1 MAIQLDKYKRQ
12 VEVSAETGQKMG
24 SLELAGRPGM
34 ALAKAAES
42 IGQDVSKLFTT
53 MADLNEKSKMSKLQT
68 DILNLSSEAAA
79 ESNDAILRQ
88 GKYAPQ
94 ETAISPVELPQ
105 DQAESGQFDAT
116 GQPLITPE
124 QIKERVLDPYI
135 KKIQQLKEDG
145 NFANKNAAQVDLMIS
160 KAVNGLEVSA
170 ENELFKREV
179 ADQQFN
185 IGNAIYADQEALS
198 ALNKKYLDVDES
210 EIPEADR
217 LRMDELNSNI
227 DANVAILE
235 QTMLPGKPQE
245 EISKNLYLIGK
256 SEILAISTDAIDGN
270 ITFPEAIKNIE
281 NTKKRFLKNDRLI
294 GTHRT
299 SLAEVDAQT
308 TINSLKSRAST
319 QAARITNSILNK
331 IDLGTALPSDIEKAI
346 SELEMYGAMGAVEII
361 KADIKTD
368 LTTAATPGR
377 TEKDEITIA
386 VQALNNVANGTGDAK
401 TFLDAYK
408 NVKAGPTRRL
418 LAWSF
423 GNILENLGE
432 EGYDLIYDGKT
443 ISSNNPQMQD
453 LLNTLAFY
461 SQNFF
466 LEGSYQRED
475 TFGRFFNNAI
485 ESYKKFLNPQSGDTV
500 KTFDEWKKSVF
511 GPAAEAVVQQ
521 QNALGYEDYFNLTDD
536 DINFN
541 QVNEIPDD
549 AKKVSDD
556 THIVE
561 NDDGTTTEFIT
572 LNDGSIVSLDEVN
585 VLLGVQGTGITKSD
599 LDEALNN
606 ADNNDLEQRL
616 EDNETNDPNDP
627 LGIK

>member
-42 IGQDVSKLFTT
+42 IGQDVRELFTT

-94 ETAISPVELPQ
+94 ETAISPAELPQ
-105 DQAESGQFDAT
+105 DQAESGLFDAT

-179 ADQQFN
+179 AAQQFN
-185 IGNAIYADQEALS
+185 IGNAIYSDQEALS

-217 LRMDELNSNI
+217 LRISELNSNI

-256 SEILAISTDAIDGN
+256 SEILATSTDAIDGN
-270 ITFPEAIKNIE
+270 ITFPEAIKEIE

-308 TINSLKSRAST
+308 TINSLKSRASS
-319 QAARITNSILNK
+319 QASKITNNILNK
-331 IDLGTALPSDIEKAI
+331 IDLGTALPADIERSI
-346 SELEMYGAMGAVEII
+346 SELEMYGAVGAVEII
-361 KADIKTD
+361 KAEIQSD
-368 LTTAATPGR
+368 LAAAATPGR
-377 TEKDEITIA
+377 TEKDEITLA
-386 VQALNNVANGTGDAK
+386 VEALNNVANGTGDAK
-401 TFLDAYK
+401 DFLDAYK
-408 NVKAGPTRRL
+408 NVKTGTTRRL
-418 LAWSF
+418 LGWSF

-432 EGYDLIYDGKT
+432 EGYDLIYDGKK

-475 TFGRFFNNAI
+475 TFGRFFQNAI
-485 ESYKKFLNPQSGDTV
+485 ESYKKFLNPQSTDTP
-500 KTFDEWKKSVF
+500 KTFDEWKKNTF

-521 QNALGYEDYFNLTDD
+521 QNALGYEDYFSLTDD

-541 QVNEIPDD
+541 KVDKIPDN
-549 AKKVSDD
+549 AKKLSDD

-561 NDDGTTTEFIT
+561 NDDGTITEFIT
-572 LNDGSIVSLDEVN
+572 LDDGSVVSIDEIYSKVFDR
-585 VLLGVQGTGITKSD
+585 GGITGSALK
-599 LDEALNN
+599 EALND

-616 EDNETNDPNDP
+616 EDNETNNPNDR